1 MTIVDSST
9 RNGSPLQ
16 SEAPEPALLAQRRI
30 THTGAAPEPSSAVD
44 A

>member
-30 THTGAAPEPSSAVD
+30 THTGAAPGPSSAVD